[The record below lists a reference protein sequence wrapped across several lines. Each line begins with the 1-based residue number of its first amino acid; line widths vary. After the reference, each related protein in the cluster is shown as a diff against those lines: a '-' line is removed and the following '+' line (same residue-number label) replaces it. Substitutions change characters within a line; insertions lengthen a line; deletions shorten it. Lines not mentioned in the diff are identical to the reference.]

1 MYVKDLSVPHTKQ
14 QIQQLLRTAD
24 ISPRHRWGQN
34 FLVDLNLMRLLVGT
48 AELKGNETVLEIG
61 CGTGSLTGLLAESA
75 GAVVAVEIDRSLI
88 HIAKSESAQFDNITF
103 VEGDA
108 LASKSVINPCVLDCI
123 NCLCKRLRG
132 PFYLIANLPYQ
143 AASPLI
149 VNLLL
154 DTNIPDAMFV
164 TIQTEVAERMIAE
177 PGRKTYGM
185 LSILMQSTG
194 NVTKIRD
201 LPPQA
206 FWPSP
211 RVQSTMIAW
220 RRDDKKYRS
229 VADMKLLKQTVDLL
243 LGHRRKKIRNCIS
256 DGLKNTDQGLVLRLL
271 READIDPDA
280 RGETV
285 SPEKFVQLANLWAKL

>member
-1 MYVKDLSVPHTKQ
+1 MPHTKQ
-14 QIQQLLRTAD
+14 QIQQLLRAAD
-24 ISPRHRWGQN
+24 VSPRHRWGQN

-48 AELKGNETVLEIG
+48 AGLKGDETVLEIG

-75 GAVVAVEIDRSLI
+75 GAVAAVEIDRVLI
-88 HIAKSESAQFDNITF
+88 NIAKSELAQFDNITF
-103 VEGDA
+103 VEGDV

-123 NCLCKRLRG
+123 TCSCERLRS

-256 DGLKNTDQGLVLRLL
+256 DGFKSTDQNPLPQLL
-271 READIDPDA
+271 LEADIDPDA

-285 SPEKFVQLANLWAKL
+285 SPEKFVQLANLWARL